1 MRSSCG
7 RPLFTGIAERVA
19 AGRVVVEVVYAL
31 PNRQL
36 LVTLELDD
44 GATALDAV
52 RASGI
57 LDSFSGACAE
67 DLSLAIWGK
76 RVESGLPLSDGDRVE
91 ILRPL
96 QIDPRE
102 ARRQLA
108 EKGGVMGS

>member
-1 MRSSCG
+1 
-7 RPLFTGIAERVA
+7 VA
-19 AGRVVVEVVYAL
+19 ADRVRAEVVYAL
-31 PNRQL
+31 PERQL
-36 LVTLELDD
+36 LVALELDD
-44 GATALDAV
+44 GSTALDAV

-57 LDSFSGACAE
+57 LDSFSRAGAE
-67 DLSLAIWGK
+67 NLSLAIWGK
-76 RVESGLPLSDGDRVE
+76 RIEPGRTLNDGDRVE

>member
-1 MRSSCG
+1 M
-7 RPLFTGIAERVA
+7 A
-19 AGRVVVEVVYAL
+19 AGRICAEVVFAL
-31 PNRQL
+31 PERQL
-36 LVTLELDD
+36 LVELELDN
-44 GATALDAV
+44 GASALDAV

-57 LDSFSGACAE
+57 LDSFSDACGE

-76 RVESGLPLSDGDRVE
+76 RVEPGLPLNDGDRVE

-108 EKGGVMGS
+108 KNGGVMGS

>member
-1 MRSSCG
+1 V
-7 RPLFTGIAERVA
+7 AEGQIRA
-19 AGRVVVEVVYAL
+19 EVVYAL
-31 PNRQL
+31 PERQL
-36 LVTLELDD
+36 MVTLELDD
-44 GATALDAV
+44 GASALDAV

-57 LDSFSGACAE
+57 LDSFSDACSE

-76 RVESGLPLSDGDRVE
+76 RVEPGLPLSDGDRVE